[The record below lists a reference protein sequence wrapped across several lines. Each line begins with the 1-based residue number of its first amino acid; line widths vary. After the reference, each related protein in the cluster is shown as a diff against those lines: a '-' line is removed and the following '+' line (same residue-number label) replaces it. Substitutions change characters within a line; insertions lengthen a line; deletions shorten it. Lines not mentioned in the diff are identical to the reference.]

1 MIKLDQKPKF
11 GHLRQIKFDVKRVTQ
26 ITTGDDKKKT
36 PPARDGSRIF
46 SRGGADFQQK
56 KSKILTTFFFR
67 LTKLIFRALSKHCF
81 APILAKFSAPQ
92 AKFRKKQSIKKA
104 VLGTF

>member
-46 SRGGADFQQK
+46 SRGGGRIFNK
-56 KSKILTTFFFR
+56 KNRKFDDLFF
-67 LTKLIFRALSKHCF
+67 
-81 APILAKFSAPQ
+81 
-92 AKFRKKQSIKKA
+92 
-104 VLGTF
+104 